1 MAVANPN
8 VVSRSRLPPSSPCPD
23 PAGNRTPAAPNTQPP
38 STTSLTLALPSSRW
52 RPCRQRQRRRAP
64 ASWLRRPPRMCS
76 DSGCV
81 ALPAHRAQQLRSN
94 CAAMGRKNYAQPT
107 WIALTCV
114 SIPMCAQ
121 VTRNGVLVSPPPSPL
136 PPLSFHLPSFPP
148 CPAPFRPA
156 LQHEL
161 YQLQGAMVNSGR
173 LTMAGGAPGGSS
185 SSDPLNGQLNKSLA
199 RAVIKLGARVSVLES
214 KVGA

>member
-1 MAVANPN
+1 
-8 VVSRSRLPPSSPCPD
+8 
-23 PAGNRTPAAPNTQPP
+23 
-38 STTSLTLALPSSRW
+38 
-52 RPCRQRQRRRAP
+52 
-64 ASWLRRPPRMCS
+64 MCS

-81 ALPAHRAQQLRSN
+81 ALPAHRAQQLRST
-94 CAAMGRKNYAQPT
+94 AQQLRSSG
-107 WIALTCV
+107 AQQLCLTNLDSAYLRFNPYVRPSYTQWRSC
-114 SIPMCAQ
+114 
-121 VTRNGVLVSPPPSPL
+121 SPPPLLL
-136 PPLSFHLPSFPP
+136 PPLPTRSFHLPSFPP
-148 CPAPFRPA
+148 SLAPLRPA